1 MRRWLAAVVVLGAL
15 LPMAGCGDPLQ
26 AYCGSLRDN
35 RVQLSTMINSGSP
48 TALIGNLTLLK
59 KIAGRAPA
67 DLTDE
72 WQAFLGAIEDLDQ
85 ALHDADVAPS
95 DYHHGKPPAGV
106 TAAQRKE
113 IADAASQLA
122 SPQVTS
128 AADGIVQ
135 EARDVCHID
144 LEL

>member
-1 MRRWLAAVVVLGAL
+1 VRRWLAVLVVLAGL
-15 LPMAGCGDPLQ
+15 LPLGGCGDPVA

-35 RVQLSTMINSGSP
+35 REQLSEMINSGSP

-59 KIAGRAPA
+59 KIAGRAPE

-72 WQAFLGAIEDLDQ
+72 WQTFLGAIEDLDQ
-85 ALHDADVAPS
+85 ALHDADVAPGAF
-95 DYHHGKPPAGV
+95 HHGKPPPGV
-106 TAAQRKE
+106 TPAQRKQ
-113 IADAASQLA
+113 IADAAGQLA
-122 SPQVTS
+122 SPQVAS